1 MKTALAVVVL
11 VLSLVQPAFAQQDE
25 AGARR
30 AIAAVQEAIKQR
42 PDDPTLYFFLARLEA
57 EAGDAGATVA
67 ALAKVAEL
75 GDGFL
80 PARELGF
87 AKVWDDAK
95 FQEVRARLESRLPR
109 LDYAPIAFE
118 LEDSGLVP
126 EGFAYDAASHDFF
139 MGSIA
144 KGKIVR
150 LGADGSV
157 KDFADRLDPVL
168 GIAVDAP
175 RRRLYAVS
183 TSALTEAGR
192 KERRNAV
199 LSYETDSGRLVRRVD
214 VPSAVQLNDVT
225 VAPGGRVFAS
235 DSGNGAVYEIP
246 LQGDPREVLAPG
258 QVRGSNG
265 LAASPDGKRLYVAHT
280 TGIVVV
286 DIATGAAKRV
296 ENATRENIAAIDGLY
311 EWQGELIGVQNITNP
326 GRVILIALAR
336 DGNSV
341 SSVKTLLSHHH
352 NRLDE
357 PTTGAIKDS
366 DFFLLAATGASHFTQ
381 KGTIDDPAAVPRPA
395 VVRVLLPR

>member
-150 LGADGSV
+150 IVDRVAYINHDIDDAVRAGVISVNDLPSSPIAILGESGQRRIDALIHDLVEHSAQEGDVVQGARIGGAMAELRSFMFKCV
-157 KDFADRLDPVL
+157 YL
-168 GIAVDAP
+168 GPA
-175 RRRLYAVS
+175 
-183 TSALTEAGR
+183 
-192 KERRNAV
+192 
-199 LSYETDSGRLVRRVD
+199 
-214 VPSAVQLNDVT
+214 
-225 VAPGGRVFAS
+225 
-235 DSGNGAVYEIP
+235 
-246 LQGDPREVLAPG
+246 
-258 QVRGSNG
+258 
-265 LAASPDGKRLYVAHT
+265 
-280 TGIVVV
+280 
-286 DIATGAAKRV
+286 
-296 ENATRENIAAIDGLY
+296 ATREHSKIELVVRTLFDHFCAHP
-311 EWQGELIGVQNITNP
+311 ELIPDSIPP
-326 GRVILIALAR
+326 GDLAR
-336 DGNSV
+336 RVTD
-341 SSVKTLLSHHH
+341 H
-352 NRLDE
+352 
-357 PTTGAIKDS
+357 
-366 DFFLLAATGASHFTQ
+366 LAGMTDRYCIHAFEALT
-381 KGTIDDPAAVPRPA
+381 VPVAFAP
-395 VVRVLLPR
+395 